1 MQFILVYIFVYKNLE
16 LVSFLYQG
24 EHRNTDIIFTGDVS
38 FAGFI
43 YYMKKIGNC
52 TYNESFSKVVSLFHT
67 DFVVVNLESPF
78 GNAENPPPMLKKGK
92 KVHMMAELESVT
104 GLK

>member
-1 MQFILVYIFVYKNLE
+1 
-16 LVSFLYQG
+16 
-24 EHRNTDIIFTGDVS
+24 
-38 FAGFI
+38 
-43 YYMKKIGNC
+43 MKKVGNC
-52 TYNESFSKVVSLFHT
+52 TYNESFSNVVSLFRT

-78 GNAENPPPMLKKGK
+78 GNAENPPPMLKKDK